1 MSARRNSRVVVGM
14 SGGVDSSVAALLL
27 LRQGYE
33 VHGVFM
39 KNWEDSVDTGYC
51 SVAEDLSDAED
62 VCETLGIP
70 LHKVNFSEQ
79 YRQRVFAHFL
89 AEHQAGRTP
98 NPDILCNKEIKF
110 RAFLDHARQLGAE
123 HIATGHYARLCHNGS
138 SHLLKGLDP
147 GKDQSYFLHALNQEQ
162 IRDALFPLGELHK
175 AEVRELAADNDLI
188 TYNKKDSTG
197 ICFIGERDFRAFLQ
211 QYLANQPGPMRT
223 PEGEIVGQHIGLS
236 FYTIGQRHGLGI
248 GGRASTPAA
257 GNAGSS
263 TGGEPWYVVDKNT
276 ADNALIV
283 AQGGNHPLLFSRR
296 LRASQLHWIAQ
307 TPSAPFRCTAKTR
320 YRQAD
325 QACTILWLE
334 DGHCE
339 VEFEQDQR
347 AVTPGQSVVFYHGQE
362 CLGGGII
369 DVALRH

>member
-1 MSARRNSRVVVGM
+1 M
-14 SGGVDSSVAALLL
+14 
-27 LRQGYE
+27 
-33 VHGVFM
+33 
-39 KNWEDSVDTGYC
+39 
-51 SVAEDLSDAED
+51 
-62 VCETLGIP
+62 
-70 LHKVNFSEQ
+70 
-79 YRQRVFAHFL
+79 
-89 AEHQAGRTP
+89 
-98 NPDILCNKEIKF
+98 
-110 RAFLDHARQLGAE
+110 
-123 HIATGHYARLCHNGS
+123 
-138 SHLLKGLDP
+138 
-147 GKDQSYFLHALNQEQ
+147 
-162 IRDALFPLGELHK
+162 
-175 AEVRELAADNDLI
+175 RELAADNDLI